1 MARPA
6 AAQPR
11 ADPRRLGTW
20 LQPQTPVLG
29 PFPSPGGLQEGPP
42 GSSPDPA
49 PRGRARS
56 QLLGGV
62 PRGFRVP
69 LPPRGCASWGRGW
82 WGAPGGGQR
91 DFTFVPWRKARLWL
105 HPGHGPSLG
114 PGGAAVPPQ
123 PPSCPCSA
131 PRSPQPAPEGPR
143 PRRPHEGGRD
153 PGPPRQDPV
162 SPGSTAAI
170 FWGAAPPSSPIG
182 HPPGAPLALLRG
194 SSIVFL
200 RSPQPTGAPLAQ
212 CLHRSPSGPGSAV
225 APPAPKG
232 HQGWDEA
239 PGRGG
244 VLGGSSPSA
253 QPGWSPSPPLPPPP
267 SPSLP
272 AAPRCCRQG
281 PAPPRGPIR

>member
-1 MARPA
+1 MVLIGGGLARPA

-42 GSSPDPA
+42 GSSPDPE
-49 PRGRARS
+49 PQGRARS

-105 HPGHGPSLG
+105 HPRHRPSLG

-123 PPSCPCSA
+123 PPLMSLLCS
-131 PRSPQPAPEGPR
+131 SQP
-143 PRRPHEGGRD
+143 
-153 PGPPRQDPV
+153 
-162 SPGSTAAI
+162 STC
-170 FWGAAPPSSPIG
+170 S
-182 HPPGAPLALLRG
+182 
-194 SSIVFL
+194 
-200 RSPQPTGAPLAQ
+200 
-212 CLHRSPSGPGSAV
+212 
-225 APPAPKG
+225 
-232 HQGWDEA
+232 
-239 PGRGG
+239 
-244 VLGGSSPSA
+244 
-253 QPGWSPSPPLPPPP
+253 
-267 SPSLP
+267 
-272 AAPRCCRQG
+272 
-281 PAPPRGPIR
+281 

>member
-1 MARPA
+1 MVLIGEAWPGRRLHS
-6 AAQPR
+6 R

-170 FWGAAPPSSPIG
+170 FWGGRCPP
-182 HPPGAPLALLRG
+182 
-194 SSIVFL
+194 VF
-200 RSPQPTGAPLAQ
+200 P
-212 CLHRSPSGPGSAV
+212 HR
-225 APPAPKG
+225 
-232 HQGWDEA
+232 
-239 PGRGG
+239 
-244 VLGGSSPSA
+244 
-253 QPGWSPSPPLPPPP
+253 
-267 SPSLP
+267 
-272 AAPRCCRQG
+272 
-281 PAPPRGPIR
+281 APPRGPPRPPPRQLHRLPPLPAAHGSPPGPVPPPLPLRAWLSRGPPSTQRTPGM